1 MSHSFSLVWAQEE
14 AQQLTEYHA
23 DKHSESYFKWV
34 GMKISQKTVTLQ
46 AACISV
52 RERIMNGMK
61 KDQVAPFEKRIEAMA
76 FDAILRARQ
85 KGMVELFTDAKG
97 CNHCAVPPWK
107 ANSIRLFFEGLT
119 AHPVVRKKT
128 RDRTYWEE
136 KEVDGETVPNKQ
148 ILEIYP
154 KLDCSQYQLRE
165 MLENQFNVQRK
176 AKDSFQ
182 LLLKPP
188 KTSKKS
194 LSVIL
199 VSCVISIC
207 EITTRFLS
215 NSDCSLW
222 TSSQL
227 QQSAGSTSRAVS

>member
-34 GMKISQKTVTLQ
+34 GMNISQKTVTLQ

-136 KEVDGETVPNKQ
+136 KEVDGETMPNKQ
-148 ILEIYP
+148 TLEIYP
-154 KLDCSQYQLRE
+154 KLDCSQHQLRE
-165 MLENQFNVQRK
+165 MLENQFNVERK
-176 AKDSFQ
+176 ARDSFQ

-188 KTSKKS
+188 KMSKKS
-194 LSVIL
+194 LSVIF

-207 EITTRFLS
+207 KITTRFLS
-215 NSDCSLW
+215 NSDCSPW

-227 QQSAGSTSRAVS
+227 QQRAGSTSRAIP